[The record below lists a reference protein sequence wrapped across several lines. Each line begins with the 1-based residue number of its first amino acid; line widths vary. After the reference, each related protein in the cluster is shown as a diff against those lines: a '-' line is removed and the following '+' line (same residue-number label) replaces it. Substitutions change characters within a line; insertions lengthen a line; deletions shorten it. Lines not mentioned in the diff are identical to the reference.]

1 MSHSTTWAA
10 RSPFQSRRKLLVQ
23 ATLLVVGALILA
35 ALWQWRPI
43 REALDPAAIAARVE
57 PYRTWWA
64 AGPLV
69 VLLYLV
75 LEALCFPLMLLVVM
89 TGIAFG
95 PWLGSVY
102 ALLGTMAA
110 AAGGFEVGRA
120 LGREKVERLLGDRAR
135 AVAAKV
141 ARNGVLSVF
150 LLRKVPAPYTLVN
163 VVVGATA
170 ISFRDFMLGTLL
182 GLGTF
187 VVVLA
192 VLGHQLLLFRE
203 QPSLG
208 ALLISAAV
216 LIVPFFIAW
225 LVNRRLRSGGAPP

>member
-1 MSHSTTWAA
+1 MSPSTTWAD
-10 RSPFQSRRKLLVQ
+10 RSAFRSRRSLLIQ
-23 ATLLVVGALILA
+23 ATLLVIGALALA

-43 REALDPAAIAARVE
+43 RENLDPSSIAERVA
-57 PYRTWWA
+57 PYRTWWG
-64 AGPLV
+64 AGPVV

-75 LEALCFPLMLLVVM
+75 LEALCFPVLLLVVI

-110 AAGGFEVGRA
+110 GAGGFMVGRA
-120 LGREKVERLLGDRAR
+120 LGREKVERLLGARAR
-135 AVAAKV
+135 GVAEKV

-150 LLRKVPAPYTLVN
+150 LLRKIPAPYTLAN
-163 VVVGATA
+163 IGVGATTV
-170 ISFRDFMLGTLL
+170 SFRDFMLGTLL

-192 VLGHQLLLFRE
+192 VLGHQMVLFRE
-203 QPSLG
+203 HPSL
-208 ALLISAAV
+208 ATVLISAAV

>member
-1 MSHSTTWAA
+1 MSHSTTWAD
-10 RSPFQSRRKLLVQ
+10 RSPFRSRRRLVIQ
-23 ATLLVVGALILA
+23 ATLLVVGILALA

-43 REALDPAAIAARVE
+43 RETLDPAAIAERVE
-57 PYRTWWA
+57 PYRTWWG
-64 AGPLV
+64 AGLVV

-75 LEALCFPLMLLVVM
+75 LEALCFPLLLLVVI

-95 PWLGSVY
+95 PWLGSLY

-110 AAGGFEVGRA
+110 AAGGFLVGRA

-135 AVAAKV
+135 AVAEKV

-150 LLRKVPAPYTLVN
+150 LIRKVPAPYTLVN
-163 VVVGATA
+163 LILGATA
-170 ISFRDFMLGTLL
+170 ISFRDFMLGTFL

-192 VLGHQLLLFRE
+192 VVGHQLVLFRE
-203 QPSLG
+203 QPSLESV
-208 ALLISAAV
+208 LISAAV

-225 LVNRRLRSGGAPP
+225 LVNRRLRPGGAPP

>member
-1 MSHSTTWAA
+1 MSHSTTWSA
-10 RSPFQSRRKLLVQ
+10 RSSLRSRRRLLFQ

-43 REALDPAAIAARVE
+43 RELLDPAALAERVA
-57 PYRTWWA
+57 PYRTWWGT
-64 AGPLV
+64 GPV
-69 VLLYLV
+69 VLLLYLV
-75 LEALCFPLMLLVVM
+75 LEALCFPLLLLVVI

-102 ALLGTMAA
+102 ALLGTMAT
-110 AAGGFEVGRA
+110 AAGGFYVGRA

-135 AVAAKV
+135 AVAEKV

-150 LLRKVPAPYTLVN
+150 LIRKIPAPYTLVN

-203 QPSLG
+203 HPS
-208 ALLISAAV
+208 AESLLISAAV

-225 LVNRRLRSGGAPP
+225 LVNRRFRSRGGPP

>member
-10 RSPFQSRRKLLVQ
+10 RSPFRSRRKLLIQ
-23 ATLLVVGALILA
+23 ATALVVGALALA

-43 REALDPAAIAARVE
+43 RETLDPATIAEKVA
-57 PYRTWWA
+57 PYRTWWG
-64 AGPLV
+64 AGPV
-69 VLLYLV
+69 VLILYLL
-75 LEALCFPLMLLVVM
+75 LEALCFPVMLLVVI

-102 ALLGTMAA
+102 ALLGTLTAA
-110 AAGGFEVGRA
+110 AEGFYVGRA
-120 LGREKVERLLGDRAR
+120 LGPEKVERLLGDRAR
-135 AVAAKV
+135 AVAEKV

-170 ISFRDFMLGTLL
+170 VSFRDFMLGTIL

-192 VLGHQLLLFRE
+192 VIGHQLVVFRE
-203 QPSLG
+203 HPSVET
-208 ALLISAAV
+208 LLISAAV

-225 LVNRRLRSGGAPP
+225 LLNRRLRPGGAP